1 MEEYGLI
8 LHKDWANERMIYWE
22 YKFVSRDDLRPPGGE
37 SLPCVKGSRQPLS
50 QPCGWQ
56 PLAAARSRRGSD
68 MPPAYHSLPRRHF
81 VTPYTGEPLGVPTGE
96 MKFGIKGVAAVG
108 DAEPSAACG
117 GCSEAE
123 HPQRSKKSSKRTA
136 RRFFRAPQGGRDCD
150 WPRRTRNPGRR
161 ERAWD
166 CGWPKRWA
174 NRQKIYVDFTKYG
187 ISP

>member
-1 MEEYGLI
+1 MRELFTGNI
-8 LHKDWANERMIYWE
+8 
-22 YKFVSRDDLRPPGGE
+22 
-37 SLPCVKGSRQPLS
+37 SLFRGTI
-50 QPCGWQ
+50 CGH
-56 PLAAARSRRGSD
+56 LAAKASLVQRGAVNPSV
-68 MPPAYHSLPRRHF
+68 SL
-81 VTPYTGEPLGVPTGE
+81 VADSSPYTGEPLGVPTGE
-96 MKFGIKGVAAVG
+96 MKFGIKGVAADG